1 MNSDKEIVTLDSFVR
16 SQHNQELKGL
26 LLKLKNEIRKEDI
39 LWEDIK
45 DILKSIHDFDQQLL
59 KTIIPL
65 IIEE

>member
-1 MNSDKEIVTLDSFVR
+1 MSMNNEIITLDSFVR
-16 SQHNQELKGL
+16 SQKDQELKGL

-45 DILKSIHDFDQQLL
+45 EILKNIHSFDDQLF

>member
-1 MNSDKEIVTLDSFVR
+1 MNSNKEIITLDSFVR
-16 SQHNQELKGL
+16 SQKNQELKGL

-45 DILKSIHDFDQQLL
+45 VILKSIHDFDEQLL